1 MCITFWY
8 TPAASA
14 PPPSSTSNL
23 AGAAQRASQTSP
35 YAFILLSNRDLELG
49 RPALDAAFHDFEQ
62 ITVQPF
68 GKSKARP
75 TDTVPPSASST
86 DPHDAAA
93 KSKVTG
99 RTIISGRDAADPV
112 GGTWLGMGT
121 YHPGTP
127 QAHARI
133 GVLTNIHDDSPVPKG
148 TRTRGALIKDWLKSA
163 PLGQEEREEELEEQ
177 TRRYLDGLKDDAVKL
192 AGFNLLLFDVR
203 MDGDS
208 TPDSRIVRHVSALQ
222 LTNRYRPTKSNTSYE
237 SSSIPAQQSSI
248 TTGTTTRT
256 LPISSNP
263 SHETTSPLGTFQ
275 AAITEL
281 KPTALE
287 MGGMS
292 NSLLEEPFVKV
303 HEGVADF
310 EKIVASDFGRAGE
323 WDEAREQ
330 GLLDELFG
338 LMHESH
344 PVATFQDLEKSIC
357 VPLCTIPLPGMSGTS
372 HPRTAEC
379 GPDDTCWRNHSCAEL
394 HHAHV
399 NSHTM
404 LSTPI
409 VTPEGSPRRPGSKA
423 LPSSEELG
431 RERDR
436 SRSPTT
442 GPAPA
447 QHTTVTHLHGQRP
460 YGTRLTTIILVRWTG
475 EVTYVERDVWWMDEM
490 GCVHKGGTE
499 ERRFTFSL

>member
-23 AGAAQRASQTSP
+23 VGAAQRASQTSP

-68 GKSKARP
+68 GKSKARAS
-75 TDTVPPSASST
+75 DTVPPSASST

-112 GGTWLGMGT
+112 GGTWLGMGA

-163 PLGQEEREEELEEQ
+163 PLREEERGEELEEQ

-203 MDGDS
+203 MDGDA
-208 TPDSRIVRHVSALQ
+208 TPDSRVVHHVSALQ

-256 LPISSNP
+256 LPISSNL
-263 SHETTSPLGTFQ
+263 SHATTSPLGTFQ

-281 KPTALE
+281 KPTALR

-303 HEGVADF
+303 REGVADF

-338 LMHESH
+338 LM
-344 PVATFQDLEKSIC
+344 K
-357 VPLCTIPLPGMSGTS
+357 
-372 HPRTAEC
+372 
-379 GPDDTCWRNHSCAEL
+379 
-394 HHAHV
+394 
-399 NSHTM
+399 
-404 LSTPI
+404 
-409 VTPEGSPRRPGSKA
+409 
-423 LPSSEELG
+423 
-431 RERDR
+431 
-436 SRSPTT
+436 
-442 GPAPA
+442 
-447 QHTTVTHLHGQRP
+447 
-460 YGTRLTTIILVRWTG
+460 
-475 EVTYVERDVWWMDEM
+475 
-490 GCVHKGGTE
+490 
-499 ERRFTFSL
+499 